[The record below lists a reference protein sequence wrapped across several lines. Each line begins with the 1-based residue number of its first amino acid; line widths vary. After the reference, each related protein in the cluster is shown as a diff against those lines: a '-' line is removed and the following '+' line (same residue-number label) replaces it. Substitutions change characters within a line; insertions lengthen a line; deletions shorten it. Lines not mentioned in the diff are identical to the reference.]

1 MPLAKLW
8 PQIKAMGTTQVY
20 LMTAPIHSA
29 SLFLNPAQ
37 MPSGQKASGQ
47 SKRTKQNKT
56 KPVLKKD

>member
-1 MPLAKLW
+1 
-8 PQIKAMGTTQVY
+8 MGTTQVY